1 MEISERRKT
10 TVAIVGYGPVGGA
23 LANLLARQGVDVAI
37 IEPYKDVYPFPRAG
51 GIVPESLRL
60 FQTLEVIDQLDS
72 HMVEWTFWYDIFDKD
87 WNRIIERKPD
97 LGERYQDWAHNVM
110 FFQPALE
117 RALREE
123 NDRLGVKAYLGFKA
137 EEIVQD
143 EDGVDL
149 RIAQRDGTP
158 AGWLRADWVIG
169 CDGSRSIVRE
179 AIGGGQDDLEGDQ
192 AWLLVYLR
200 LIREDVELPERI
212 FEWANPDRQVRYVT
226 PFPHNL
232 KIFEF
237 KVLPGETQETLV
249 DPDNVW
255 ELLSPWLKKGD
266 AEFVRTGVYEFHSR
280 VANRWRDRRL
290 LIAGDAAH
298 EMPPTLGEG
307 LNSGFRDAMN
317 LGWKLAG
324 VIDGTFADRILD
336 SYEQERKPHV
346 RTLVEISN
354 TINVAGAAIA
364 ADPEAFRASVSLED
378 NYEPP
383 RPRLDPGLHG
393 NEEAPVGTIA
403 DQPRLADGTLF
414 DDAVGYRIAV
424 VATEGLLRAAGVDE
438 DAAWSA
444 IGAIPFPADEHRAVR
459 AWLERLG
466 TQAVIV
472 RPDRYILGVAD
483 NAEELR
489 RLGTSLAGSLTNAQI
504 PTGGS
509 QALA

>member
-1 MEISERRKT
+1 MEISEQRKV

-23 LANLLARQGVDVAI
+23 LANLLARLGVHVAI

-60 FQTLEVIDQLDS
+60 FQTLEVIDELAS
-72 HMVEWTFWYDIFDKD
+72 HMVEWTFWYDIFDQN
-87 WNRIIERKPD
+87 WNRIVERKPD
-97 LGERYQDWAHNVM
+97 LGERYQGWAHNVM

-117 RALREE
+117 RALRAG
-123 NDRLGVKAYLGFKA
+123 NDRLGVETYLGFKA
-137 EEIVQD
+137 QEIIQD
-143 EDGVDL
+143 ENGVDL

-169 CDGSRSIVRE
+169 CDGSRSIVRD
-179 AIGGGQDDLEGDQ
+179 AIGGGQDDLKGDHS
-192 AWLLVYLR
+192 WLLVYLR
-200 LIREDVELPERI
+200 LIREDVELPDQI
-212 FEWANPDRQVRYVT
+212 FEWAHPHRQVRYVT

-237 KVLPGETQETLV
+237 KVLPGETEETLT
-249 DPDNVW
+249 DPETVW

-266 AEFVRTGVYEFHSR
+266 AEFVRTGVYEFHAR

-307 LNSGFRDAMN
+307 LNSGLRDAMN

-324 VIDGTFADRILD
+324 VINGTFAERILD
-336 SYEQERKPHV
+336 TYEQERKPHA
-346 RTLVEISN
+346 RTLVEISHQ
-354 TINVAGAAIA
+354 INVAGAAVA
-364 ADPEAFRASVSLED
+364 ADPDAFRASASLGD
-378 NYEPP
+378 DYEPP
-383 RPRLDPGLHG
+383 RPRLNPGLHG
-393 NEEAPVGTIA
+393 DEEAPVGTIA
-403 DQPRLADGTLF
+403 EQPRLADGTLF

-424 VATEGLLRAAGVDE
+424 VGTEELLRAAGVHE
-438 DAAWSA
+438 DVAWTA
-444 IGAIPFPADEHRAVR
+444 VGATALATDKHPAVR

-472 RPDRYILGVAD
+472 RPDRYILGIA
-483 NAEELR
+483 NSAEELR
-489 RLGTSLAGSLTNAQI
+489 GLGARLAGLVEQPQDPDERQMALT
-504 PTGGS
+504 
-509 QALA
+509 